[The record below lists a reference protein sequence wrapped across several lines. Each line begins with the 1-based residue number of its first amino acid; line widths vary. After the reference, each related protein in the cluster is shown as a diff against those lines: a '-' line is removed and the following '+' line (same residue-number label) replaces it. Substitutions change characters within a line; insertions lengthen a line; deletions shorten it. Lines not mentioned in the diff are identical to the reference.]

1 MKDILLKTF
10 GGLNKTYYFRQLF
23 FGLLFFCLFLFP
35 LVKVGAVSAIVVTM
49 ICTLLY
55 PYSRFVY
62 ESIVYFIIGENVY
75 YLPATVMLLCKFL
88 SMSMCWSFAIFIAP
102 LGLVFLYFYHS
113 KSSNS

>member
-55 PYSRFVY
+55 P
-62 ESIVYFIIGENVY
+62 
-75 YLPATVMLLCKFL
+75 
-88 SMSMCWSFAIFIAP
+88 
-102 LGLVFLYFYHS
+102 
-113 KSSNS
+113 